1 MLSGT
6 PIVFAVLAAAS
17 AHAQSSA
24 PAEASPQPAWPAT
37 VGDIIVTTNKRQQ
50 SVIAAGMSITAVSS
64 DQLAARGILNV
75 TNLPKLVPGL
85 TVQQSAFNSASY
97 NLPGIGFFNSEL
109 ASPTAVS
116 IYVDEVPVSFPSMTR
131 LSRSIWSGSKCSRA
145 RKGPCTVRNSTGGA
159 VNHIAAK
166 PTSTLTGEADVSY
179 GRFNTVDFAGFI
191 SGPLADGVKARLA
204 VKINIADAAFP
215 IAFRRSERD
224 IHVRCV

>member
-6 PIVFAVLAAAS
+6 PIVFAVLVAAPPR
-17 AHAQSSA
+17 AQSSV
-24 PAEASPQPAWPAT
+24 PAEASPQPAWLAT

-50 SVIAAGMSITAVSS
+50 SVNAVGMSITAASS

-85 TVQQSAFNSASY
+85 TVQQSAFNSTSY
-97 NLPGIGFFNSEL
+97 TLRGIGFFNSEL
-109 ASPTAVS
+109 ASPPAVS
-116 IYVDEVPVSFPSMTR
+116 IYVDEIPVSFPSMTR
-131 LSRSIWSGSKCSRA
+131 FVAIDLERVEVL
-145 RKGPCTVRNSTGGA
+145 KGPQGTLYGQNSTGGA
-159 VNHIAAK
+159 VNYIAAK

-179 GRFNTVDFAGFI
+179 GRFNTVDFARFI

-204 VKINIADAAFP
+204 VKIMIADAAFP

-224 IHVRCV
+224 IHVICL